1 MRESLK
7 IAAVFIGTIVG
18 AGLASGQ
25 EILQFFGLYGIKGFL
40 GILLTCLLYIMF
52 SVIIIS
58 LCFKFKFR
66 SYEDIVIYVLG
77 KKLGR
82 LTDIFLTFF
91 IFAGN
96 TIMISGGGAMLHEYA
111 GIDRAWGI
119 FIMSALVLV
128 VTAFSTKG
136 LVAVNALIV
145 PLSTLAVVILGL
157 AVFTKGFTFNEIS
170 MNLSSVVPVKKNW
183 VLSGIL
189 YAAFNLMAATGV
201 LCPMVAEMKNKR
213 NFIRGCIIGSV
224 TLTILALLINFSTL
238 FYYPKSFQAE
248 IPNLHAAR
256 QYGML
261 LPLFLTIIIW
271 LEMFSTE
278 VGNLYSLG
286 KRMNASFKIPYIT
299 SLLIIVLVSIPVSFI
314 GFSNLIRLL
323 YPPFGAVSLVFL
335 VGCLVKYVKH
345 FRGRKFSS

>member
-25 EILQFFGLYGIKGFL
+25 EILQFFGLYGVKGFL
-40 GILLTCLLYIMF
+40 GIMLTCLLYIMF

-58 LCFKFKFR
+58 LCFKFRFR

-111 GIDRAWGI
+111 GVDKAWGI
-119 FIMSALVLV
+119 FIMAALVLI

-136 LVAVNALIV
+136 LITVNAIIV
-145 PLSTLAVVILGL
+145 PLSTAVVVILGL
-157 AVFTKGFTFNEIS
+157 AVFTKGYSFNEVTLNIS
-170 MNLSSVVPVKKNW
+170 SIVPVKKNW
-183 VLSGIL
+183 ILSAIL
-189 YAAFNLMAATGV
+189 YSAFNLMVATGV
-201 LCPMVAEMKNKR
+201 LCPMAAEMKNKKK
-213 NFIRGCIIGSV
+213 FIRGCIIGSV
-224 TLTILALLINFSTL
+224 VLTVLALLINLSVL
-238 FYYPKSFQAE
+238 FYYPKSFHAE
-248 IPNLHAAR
+248 IPNLYAAR
-256 QYGML
+256 QYGII
-261 LPLFLTIIIW
+261 LPLILTIIIW

-286 KRMNASFKIPYIT
+286 KRLNASFKIPYIT
-299 SLLIIVLVSIPVSFI
+299 SLLIIVLLSIPVSFI

-335 VGCLVKYVKH
+335 IGCLFKYIRNFKH
-345 FRGRKFSS
+345 